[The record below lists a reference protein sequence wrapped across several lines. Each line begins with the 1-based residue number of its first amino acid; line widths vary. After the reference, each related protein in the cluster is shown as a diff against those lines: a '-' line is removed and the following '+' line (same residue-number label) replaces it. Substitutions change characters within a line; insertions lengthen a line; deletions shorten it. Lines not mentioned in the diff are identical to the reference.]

1 MAGLGVEA
9 GIFDELVLAA
19 VVVESGS
26 VGVEVAIDDELV
38 LAGVVVGA
46 AIEIVYAASI
56 VEIIYLIIDLLRIT
70 PKLDTNS
77 SGQIKHGMK
86 HI

>member
-19 VVVESGS
+19 VVVVSGS

-38 LAGVVVGA
+38 LAGVVGA

-56 VEIIYLIIDLLRIT
+56 VKLIYLSIDLLRIT
-70 PKLDTNS
+70 PKLDTDS
-77 SGQIKHGMK
+77 SGQIKNGMN

>member
-9 GIFDELVLAA
+9 GIFDELVLA
-19 VVVESGS
+19 VVVVVLGC
-26 VGVEVAIDDELV
+26 VGAEVAIDDELV
-38 LAGVVVGA
+38 LAGVVADAVT
-46 AIEIVYAASI
+46 EVVYAAL
-56 VEIIYLIIDLLRIT
+56 VVMIIYLIIDLLRMT

-77 SGQIKHGMK
+77 SGQIKNGMK

>member
-19 VVVESGS
+19 VVVVIGS
-26 VGVEVAIDDELV
+26 VGVEVGIDDELV

-46 AIEIVYAASI
+46 AIEI
-56 VEIIYLIIDLLRIT
+56 LFL
-70 PKLDTNS
+70 K
-77 SGQIKHGMK
+77 
-86 HI
+86 